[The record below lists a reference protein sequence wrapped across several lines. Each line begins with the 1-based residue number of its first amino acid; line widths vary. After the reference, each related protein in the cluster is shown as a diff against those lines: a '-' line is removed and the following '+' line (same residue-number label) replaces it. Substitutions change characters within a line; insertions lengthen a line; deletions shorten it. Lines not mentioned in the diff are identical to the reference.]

1 MTDVKRKGRPPEHD
15 RVQLLRAAR
24 AVAAERGF
32 DALRFTDVS
41 EATGVPV
48 SSLQYA
54 FGTREALV
62 REVLRA
68 GVADELD
75 RLRREIDHESDPW
88 RRVERFI
95 RMGISIDDQ
104 RRREGWLLWMEYW
117 RAALRDEELR
127 EESGA
132 TTRGWRTLLTRAVD
146 DGVMLGRF
154 SIAGSAEDAAASLV
168 ALVDGMSLQVLV
180 GDGRMKS
187 ARATRAAIRSAGRI
201 LGMDAA

>member
-1 MTDVKRKGRPPEHD
+1 
-15 RVQLLRAAR
+15 
-24 AVAAERGF
+24 VAAERGF
-32 DALRFTDVS
+32 DALRFTDVAR
-41 EATGVPV
+41 ATGVPV

-62 REVLRA
+62 REVLRI

-75 RLRREIDHESDPW
+75 RLRHEIDHEKDPW

-132 TTRGWRTLLTRAVD
+132 TTRGWRILLTRAVD

-180 GDGRMKS
+180 GDSRMKS
-187 ARATRAAIRSAGRI
+187 ARATRAAIRSAERI